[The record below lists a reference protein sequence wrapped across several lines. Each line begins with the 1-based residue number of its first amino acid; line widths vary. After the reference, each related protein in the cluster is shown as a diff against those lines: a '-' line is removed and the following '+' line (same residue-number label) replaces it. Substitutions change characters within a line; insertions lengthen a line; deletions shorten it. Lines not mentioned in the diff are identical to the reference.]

1 MAHPIDELLQRI
13 YGVSDE
19 DILRE
24 FEEAEAEVMAE
35 GGPEPDPEGFERLW
49 EKMVKEHEK
58 GGRR

>member
-1 MAHPIDELLQRI
+1 MEKIDELLQRI

-49 EKMVKEHEK
+49 EKLVEQEREQKK
-58 GGRR
+58 

>member
-13 YGVSDE
+13 YSVSDD

-35 GGPEPDPEGFERLW
+35 GGPEPDLEGFERLW

>member
-1 MAHPIDELLQRI
+1 MEKIDELLQRI

-49 EKMVKEHEK
+49 EKLMRQESEQKK
-58 GGRR
+58 

>member
-1 MAHPIDELLQRI
+1 MVKIDELLQRI

-49 EKMVKEHEK
+49 EKLMRQESEQKK
-58 GGRR
+58 

>member
-1 MAHPIDELLQRI
+1 MEKIDELLQRI

-35 GGPEPDPEGFERLW
+35 GGPEPDPEGLNGCG
-49 EKMVKEHEK
+49 KN
-58 GGRR
+58 

>member
-1 MAHPIDELLQRI
+1 MEKIDELLQRI

-19 DILRE
+19 DILQE

-49 EKMVKEHEK
+49 KKLVEQERERKK
-58 GGRR
+58 

>member
-1 MAHPIDELLQRI
+1 MEKIDELLQRI

-49 EKMVKEHEK
+49 KKLVEQERERKK
-58 GGRR
+58 